1 MKILL
6 LADIHANW
14 PALSA
19 IKESFDACLFLGD
32 LVDYGSDPV
41 PCVEWIK
48 SHATAAVRGNHD
60 HAVAHR
66 VAARGGTGFRQ
77 LAAVTRPLQW
87 KALQPSHL
95 KYLARLPV
103 TCNIELDNIRFH
115 LVHATPR
122 DPMDE
127 YLLNDPAGWQSRLT
141 GIETDFVCVGH
152 SHIPFHLRLSGGV
165 QVVNPGSVG
174 QPRDGDPR
182 CAYGVIENG
191 RVELRRVSYDI
202 EATIQHLREAGLDAD
217 ALDLAESALRT
228 GGRLPMRVL
237 ERKNDVGEEA

>member
-19 IKESFDACLFLGD
+19 IQESFDACLFLGD

-41 PCVEWIK
+41 PCVEWVR
-48 SHATAAVRGNHD
+48 SHATAAIRGNHD
-60 HAVAHR
+60 HAVAQR
-66 VAARGGTGFRQ
+66 VAARGGSGFRQ
-77 LAAVTRPLQW
+77 LAAATRPLQW
-87 KALQPSHL
+87 KHLQPAHL

-103 TCNIELDNIRFH
+103 SRNLRLDDLRFH

-127 YLLNDPAGWQSRLT
+127 YLLNDPAGWHNRLN
-141 GIETDFVCVGH
+141 GIEADFVCVGH
-152 SHIPFHLRLSGGV
+152 SHVPFHLRLQSGI

-182 CAYGVIENG
+182 CAYAVIENG
-191 RVELRRVSYDI
+191 RVALRRVEYDI
-202 EATIQHLREAGLDAD
+202 DATLRHLRESGLDDD
-217 ALDLAESALRT
+217 ALELAESALRT
-228 GGRLPMRVL
+228 GGKLPVRVIGNG
-237 ERKNDVGEEA
+237 RS